1 MLTGEFHNTLDEKGR
16 LNFPAKFREELAVD
30 KLVITKGIDKC
41 LWAFHP
47 AKWAEVKQGIMAN
60 TSPFHAAARRVQ
72 RTIVSPAQEVEIDK
86 TGRIAIPQSLRE
98 YASLAKDCVVSGV
111 DTYFEIWDR
120 ETYAA
125 YCADGDNEFSAAA
138 EELGVII

>member
-1 MLTGEFHNTLDEKGR
+1 LTGEFNNTLDEKGR
-16 LNFPAKFREELAVD
+16 LSFPAKFRDELAVD
-30 KLVITKGIDKC
+30 RLVVTKGMDKC

-47 AKWAEVKQGIMAN
+47 AKWAEVKRGIMAN
-60 TSPFHAAARRVQ
+60 TSPFHAASRRVQ
-72 RTIVSPAQEVEIDK
+72 RTIVAPAQEVEIDK

-98 YASLAKDCVVSGV
+98 YASLVKDCVVSGV

-120 ETYAA
+120 DRYAA
-125 YCADGDNEFSAAA
+125 YVEEGDGEFSAAA

>member
-1 MLTGEFHNTLDEKGR
+1 MLTGEFNNTLDEKGR
-16 LNFPAKFREELAVD
+16 LNFPAKFRDELAVD
-30 KLVITKGIDKC
+30 RLVVTKGMDKC

-47 AKWAEVKQGIMAN
+47 TKWAEVKRNIMAN

-98 YASLAKDCVVSGV
+98 YASLTKDCVVAGV
-111 DTYFEIWDR
+111 DTYFEIWDKD
-120 ETYAA
+120 TYAA
-125 YCADGDNEFSAAA
+125 YCEDGADEFSAAA
-138 EELGVII
+138 EELGVVI